1 MRKNNIFDKNNS
13 KQLKEYN
20 NENKLTAKIWKEQKQ
35 KTNNHK
41 YLEITLFGKENSKG
55 MEKILR
61 TVTTVD
67 QRYYI
72 NLENC
77 IVREQRII
85 TMIWNWTSCKTKK
98 Q

>member
-61 TVTTVD
+61 TVTRSKILHESRKLYSTRAKNNNNDLELD
-67 QRYYI
+67 Q
-72 NLENC
+72 L
-77 IVREQRII
+77 
-85 TMIWNWTSCKTKK
+85 
-98 Q
+98 

>member
-41 YLEITLFGKENSKG
+41 YLDITLFGKENSKG

-61 TVTTVD
+61 TYSNQIKDTT
-67 QRYYI
+67 
-72 NLENC
+72 
-77 IVREQRII
+77 
-85 TMIWNWTSCKTKK
+85 
-98 Q
+98 

>member
-61 TVTTVD
+61 TVTRSKILHESRKLNSTRAKNNNNDLELD
-67 QRYYI
+67 Q
-72 NLENC
+72 L
-77 IVREQRII
+77 
-85 TMIWNWTSCKTKK
+85 
-98 Q
+98 

>member
-85 TMIWNWTSCKTKK
+85 TMIWNWTCSKTKK